1 MAKEYDVKRALAGDK
16 NLIAADLTGA
26 DLRYAKLSNS
36 FLAYAKLQG
45 ADLRRADLR
54 ESNLDSADLTGA
66 DLRHARL
73 RHARLQG
80 ANLTGANLKGANLP
94 FADLTDA
101 DLTDAEGIPLSISD
115 KFPHKGETAEEKA
128 RKGRRASQTRVPSQ
142 MLKRR
147 YIRIARLRRRAFL
160 GQEKSFSSAS
170 EAISWVESNY
180 NVKLFP
186 RERDLQKMKATL
198 SPFSV
203 DLNEAQENQKGSK
216 RSHSYE

>member
-101 DLTDAEGIPLSISD
+101 DLTDADLTDAEGIPLSISD

-147 YIRIARLRRRAFL
+147 YIRIARLRRRSL
-160 GQEKSFSSAS
+160 SR
-170 EAISWVESNY
+170 
-180 NVKLFP
+180 P
-186 RERDLQKMKATL
+186 REVFLLRFRGYLLGRKQLQCKTL
-198 SPFSV
+198 P
-203 DLNEAQENQKGSK
+203 ERK
-216 RSHSYE
+216 RPTKDEGNSESFLCRSQ